1 MKFIINRRKRSKI
14 RRVKVARKI
23 FLKGKEGF
31 HKRPYLPKDFMISS
45 LLLLLTKKTS
55 LNSKISVLQKNKAF
69 KIVKNQVET
78 IKIQLKDN
86 FIKYMQ
92 MKLPNQI
99 TLLRNGMKTII
110 HKSLIKYQKDKIEK
124 GLTLKINNKINL
136 VMNLVLGEVTK
147 VWCRVKKI
155 NHFVR

>member
-1 MKFIINRRKRSKI
+1 MIN
-14 RRVKVARKI
+14 
-23 FLKGKEGF
+23 
-31 HKRPYLPKDFMISS
+31 S
-45 LLLLLTKKTS
+45 LLLLLTKRIS